1 MPLTQLTVTPGID
14 KENTATGAEGR
25 WIDCDKV
32 RFRFGQPQKIGGW
45 ELVTSD
51 YYVGVG
57 RAIFNWCDLD
67 GFRYPALGT
76 NKKVYIYR
84 S

>member
-32 RFRFGQPQKIGGW
+32 RFRFGQPQKKY
-45 ELVTSD
+45 TS
-51 YYVGVG
+51 
-57 RAIFNWCDLD
+57 A
-67 GFRYPALGT
+67 
-76 NKKVYIYR
+76 KKKM
-84 S
+84 